1 MATYIQL
8 RNILAREGTPRR
20 FTYLC
25 GTSQVL
31 VEQAVDALKTA
42 CAAEEFVS
50 LSADHDDSATIW
62 SEINQHALDADDVRL
77 VLIRQAHKLQGW
89 EQFEDWLNSR
99 VAPNVKVVMVSTEAS
114 WPMHRHTKL
123 RNKMVRSTQ
132 SVYAECSLPKT
143 NPEKA
148 AVEIIRGWSTLSK
161 EQAAYL
167 AKRTGF
173 NLARCR
179 DVCQWLGMLPGQPST
194 QLIDELA
201 AATPADSYVAALVR
215 LDRVTAST
223 LAQNLSR
230 GETASVIGVLS
241 ARLLDLDR
249 IHRVMGKT
257 LIKGGDAKRAKSDT
271 ARLSE
276 VKLDR
281 VIELWDAARH
291 YGAKEIQRRT
301 ELLVMADESRGQI
314 GVLERLALQW

>member
-1 MATYIQL
+1 MK
-8 RNILAREGTPRR
+8 ILAREGTPRR

-25 GTSQVL
+25 GSSQVL
-31 VEQAVDALKTA
+31 VELAVDAIKTT
-42 CAAEEFVS
+42 CAADEFVS
-50 LSADHDDSATIW
+50 LSADHDDSATVW
-62 SEINQHALDADDVRL
+62 AEINQHALDAEHTRL

-99 VAPNVKVVMVSTEAS
+99 VAPNVKVAMVSTEAS

-132 SVYAECSLPKT
+132 SVYAECSLPKG

-148 AVEIIRGWSTLSK
+148 AVDIIRSWSSLTK
-161 EQAAYL
+161 DQAAYL
-167 AKRTGF
+167 AKRTGY

-179 DVCQWLGMLPGQPST
+179 DVCQWLGMLPGLPST

-201 AATPADSYVAALVR
+201 ASTPADSFVAALVR
-215 LDRVTAST
+215 LDRATAAT
-223 LAQNLSR
+223 MAQSLSR
-230 GETASVIGVLS
+230 SETASVIGALS
-241 ARLLDLDR
+241 SRLLDLDA

-257 LIKGGDAKRAKSDT
+257 LIKGGDQQRAKSDT
-271 ARLSE
+271 ARLSGI
-276 VKLDR
+276 KLDR
-281 VIELWDAARH
+281 VIALWEAARH
-291 YGAKEIQRRT
+291 YGPKEIQRRT